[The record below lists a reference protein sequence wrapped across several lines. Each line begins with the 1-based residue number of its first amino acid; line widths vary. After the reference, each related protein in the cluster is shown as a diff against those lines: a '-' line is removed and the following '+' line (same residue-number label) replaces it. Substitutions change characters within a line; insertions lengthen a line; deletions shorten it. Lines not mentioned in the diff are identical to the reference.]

1 MRGEFDAGH
10 FNTFAASRRSTRDF
24 LPTPV
29 PDEVIEEIIAAGLT
43 SPSWSN
49 TRPFVVAVAEG
60 DVRDRLSA
68 EFLSRF
74 ELVKTG
80 QGEGIF
86 GKIKALI
93 RRKGLPTSNWLVLKR
108 YHKDLLPRSQ
118 RIGKE
123 LFTQMGIDRDDKDA
137 RDGFWARNYEFFG
150 APVELFLF
158 THKSL
163 GKFAASDAGLFMQN
177 LMLSAHS
184 KGLGT
189 CAQGSVAVWE
199 DAVRKEFEISKN
211 YSLLCGICVGYPSQ
225 SQVNKFEANRI
236 SPSEIMLPE
245 TNMVEEGSAKVWWK
259 PDWKIIRLRF
269 IFDLLLVSIVAV
281 IGITI
286 GL

>member
-1 MRGEFDAGH
+1 MEGEFDAGH

-49 TRPFVVAVAEG
+49 TRPFVVAVAKGE
-60 DVRDRLSA
+60 VRDRLSA

-80 QGEGIF
+80 QGEGVF

-93 RRKGLPTSNWLVLKR
+93 HRKGLPTSNWLVLKR

-123 LFTQMGIDRDDKDA
+123 LFTQMGIDKDDKDA
-137 RDGFWARNYEFFG
+137 RDRFWARNYEFFG

-245 TNMVEEGSAKVWWK
+245 KNQS
-259 PDWKIIRLRF
+259 
-269 IFDLLLVSIVAV
+269 
-281 IGITI
+281 
-286 GL
+286 